1 MDNSVTLNSEE
12 VKLGP
17 VESFNIDETN
27 VDGEL
32 CGAGRELQFY
42 ASLSAD
48 LKALVA
54 TKRLELEAYDAECSL
69 TTRRTSEEKVTE
81 PFVKEIVRADKR
93 HNELSMEVI
102 KAERDYNKVE
112 NLFRTHQKRTDCI
125 IALAYKQRTEISK
138 NY

>member
-1 MDNSVTLNSEE
+1 MDNYVLLGDET

-17 VESFNIDETN
+17 IESFSIDETN

-54 TKRLELEAYDAECSL
+54 TKRLELEAFDAELSIQI
-69 TTRRTSEEKVTE
+69 RTNPSEKITE
-81 PFVKEIVRADKR
+81 AFVKEKVKADKR

-102 KAERDYNKVE
+102 KSERDYNKVE